1 MYILLLLLTNLQTF
15 AMEKTYSLTAHYD
28 EFQEVKYGGRYSS
41 DILSNGMTLHLGGSL
56 DRHMGRT
63 RGGTLSNSRN
73 KDPSSSGSSGGL
85 PRWSRR
91 EICLLSALVFAA
103 GLCVILGSMLALK
116 FISLDAQ
123 QDPQCRQDCQRKR
136 SLLRAARFV
145 QANIDPTI
153 QPCQDFYSF
162 ACGGWLRHHSIPEDK
177 LSYGIITAIGEHNE
191 EKLQRLLL
199 EPVRRRGP
207 NSAER
212 KVKEFYRSCINIQ
225 EIDKLGSGPML
236 EVIDSCGGWDLAGA
250 PPGPAGW
257 EREGAPQRPDFNE
270 LLYRTQGVYSTA
282 VFFTVTV
289 NVDDKNSS
297 RNAIRV
303 RKRMLGN

>member
-1 MYILLLLLTNLQTF
+1 M
-15 AMEKTYSLTAHYD
+15 
-28 EFQEVKYGGRYSS
+28 
-41 DILSNGMTLHLGGSL
+41 
-56 DRHMGRT
+56 
-63 RGGTLSNSRN
+63 
-73 KDPSSSGSSGGL
+73 
-85 PRWSRR
+85 
-91 EICLLSALVFAA
+91 
-103 GLCVILGSMLALK
+103 CVILGSMLALK
-116 FISLDAQ
+116 YISLDAQ

-162 ACGGWLRHHSIPEDK
+162 ACGGWLRRHGIPEDK

-199 EPVRRRGP
+199 EPIQRRGP

-212 KVKEFYRSCINIQ
+212 KVKEFYRSCIDIQ
-225 EIDKLGSGPML
+225 EIDKLGSDPMT
-236 EVIDSCGGWDLAGA
+236 EVIDSCGGWDLVGA
-250 PPGPAGW
+250 PPGAAGW
-257 EREGAPQRPDFNE
+257 EKEGAPQRPDFNE

-282 VFFTVTV
+282 VFFSLTV